1 MLIVQTNQLARRG
14 SLFNTAVASFPYYED
29 ISYFYLRYFCA
40 IINIELSLINQC
52 QSYGRLEVNTVHT

>member
-1 MLIVQTNQLARRG
+1 MLIVQNNQLARRG

-29 ISYFYLRYFCA
+29 ISYFYLHYFCA
-40 IINIELSLINQC
+40 IINIELSLTNQC